1 MLVTVILMAKKST
14 TKNVSVSDEVRKA
27 VSDKASRNIVA
38 ALAVIIGILLILSN
52 LTGIILSVV
61 GLVLIY
67 FGLKLFGYSIPM
79 PKM

>member
-1 MLVTVILMAKKST
+1 MAKKST
-14 TKNVSVSDEVRKA
+14 TTKNASISSEVKKA

-67 FGLKLFGYSIPM
+67 FGLKLFGYSIPI